1 MILNVELR
9 AVVVVPIRKICSRK
23 MCCLHVK
30 LYHVCFIQQVFKY
43 IWMNNNLDGSNSS
56 GVCIKTT
63 MNFSKAISPAF
74 YDIPGKY

>member
-1 MILNVELR
+1 MILIVELP
-9 AVVVVPIRKICSRK
+9 VVVVAIKKISSRI
-23 MCCLHVK
+23 MHCLHVR
-30 LYHVCFIQQVFKY
+30 LFNAYFIQQVFKY
-43 IWMNNNLDGSNSS
+43 IWMSNNLDGSNSS